1 MGSSEDVMHDFAR
14 RAVKSKFPTVDGWQY
29 RHVEEIRGREMFMVN
44 RRILGRSEGAYVM
57 VSFDKKIPAA
67 DIGLMEAMDTAHPIP
82 GVARPEKV
90 LIVAGGSDTSGL
102 PEEIRVLHL
111 QGFHF
116 EGKDL
121 IWKKRNALTTGA
133 EAS

>member
-14 RAVKSKFPTVDGWQY
+14 RAVKNKYPTVDGWQY
-29 RHVEEIRGREMFMVN
+29 RHVEDLRKKEMFVVS

-57 VSFDKKIPAA
+57 ILFEKKILAA
-67 DIGLMEAMDTAHPIP
+67 EAELMDSMNTAHPIP

-90 LIVAGGSDTSGL
+90 MIVPGGSDTSGM
-102 PEEIRVLHL
+102 PGDIRILHL
-111 QGFHF
+111 HGFHF
-116 EGKDL
+116 EGNDL
-121 IWKKRNALTTGA
+121 VWKKRNTHVHEA

>member
-14 RAVKSKFPTVDGWQY
+14 RAVKSKYPTVDGWQH
-29 RHVEEIRGREMFMVN
+29 RHAEDIRGKEMFVVS

-57 VSFDKKIPAA
+57 VSFDKKIPASDA
-67 DIGLMEAMDTAHPIP
+67 ELMDSMNATHPIP
-82 GVARPEKV
+82 GVARPGKV
-90 LIVAGGSDTSGL
+90 MIVASGSDTSGL
-102 PEEIRVLHL
+102 PGEIGILHL

-121 IWKKRNALTTGA
+121 IWKKRNAPTEA

>member
-14 RAVKSKFPTVDGWQY
+14 RAVKNKFPTVDGWQY
-29 RHVEEIRGREMFMVN
+29 KYVEDISGREMFAVS

-57 VSFDKKIPAA
+57 VSFDKRIPASDA
-67 DIGLMEAMDTAHPIP
+67 GLMESVGTTHPIP

-102 PEEIRVLHL
+102 PGEIRILHL

-121 IWKKRNALTTGA
+121 IWKKRNAILHEA
-133 EAS
+133 ENS